1 MKATTK
7 SVWVILGLLTALTA
21 EAVPNALAEM
31 VQSPAWIERAGKRLP
46 LAAGMELINRDK
58 LLTGVG
64 ARVVVRFADGSAFR
78 IGDNSLVAVNAM
90 QQRKNGTFAGGLD
103 LKSGDLRLI
112 SHEYEEAP
120 VNRAINVRFG
130 DVTAAVRGEA
140 DLTGTADDVKDA
152 VALRDG
158 RAVLNHPLAAAPT
171 VMEVPLQVYEAAK
184 GQAPEPLRSIDRFA
198 GATWGLRTQPYYD
211 GGSQEKGGR
220 WMLNFGVFEKEPVL
234 ALYDRLRQ
242 AGYTAKLVPIRS
254 AGGHRYE
261 LRLMNLVTE
270 REAHSLAERLVSNL
284 QLPPAVVLLRR

>member
-58 LLTGVG
+58 LLTGEG
-64 ARVVVRFADGSAFR
+64 ARVVVRFADGSAFKM
-78 IGDNSLVAVNAM
+78 GDNSLVAVNAM

-103 LKSGDLRLI
+103 LKSGDLRLV

-140 DLTGTADDVKDA
+140 DLTGTADDVRDA

-171 VMEVPLQVYEAAK
+171 TMDVPLLVYEAAK
-184 GQAPEPLRSIDRFA
+184 GQAPEPLKSIDRFA
-198 GATWGLRTQPYYD
+198 GVQW
-211 GGSQEKGGR
+211 
-220 WMLNFGVFEKEPVL
+220 
-234 ALYDRLRQ
+234 Q
-242 AGYTAKLVPIRS
+242 AG
-254 AGGHRYE
+254 AGGAPLFRACCATFEVANETMHVAGDHTIFVSRVEKFSESIE
-261 LRLMNLVTE
+261 L
-270 REAHSLAERLVSNL
+270 A
-284 QLPPAVVLLRR
+284 PLLFHAGQYARIA